1 VGRAVRITALSWLT
15 VLVVVGGWWDPSG
28 AQGQAPP
35 SGSSATLAVTPTDG
49 AVGADVVV
57 ELRDWPDGP
66 VFVGSCGNEA
76 RRGSE
81 DCNQPA
87 TRSVLVREGRATTRL
102 RLAAPPIHCPCVV
115 RAATTD
121 GELVR
126 LAPILLVGVPVGPPV
141 LPLAGRADAEDLEV
155 RARTRA
161 GDRGV
166 VDRILPLVAGPV
178 RTELVVRVRNVGAEP
193 VRDLVVTAAVGRTR
207 REAAPL
213 GRRTVPEIAPGAST
227 TVTVPVRIDGPTWGR
242 YEVSG
247 AVYGLDA
254 PVYFTVPT
262 RVDPWL
268 VEAMLP
274 IVLLAVAWAAR
285 RRERRT
291 GADEPPCVPL
301 ADSSPRVGDQDEGRS
316 RAAAYGPPIASA
328 P

>member
-1 VGRAVRITALSWLT
+1 
-15 VLVVVGGWWDPSG
+15 
-28 AQGQAPP
+28 
-35 SGSSATLAVTPTDG
+35 
-49 AVGADVVV
+49 
-57 ELRDWPDGP
+57 
-66 VFVGSCGNEA
+66 
-76 RRGSE
+76 
-81 DCNQPA
+81 
-87 TRSVLVREGRATTRL
+87 
-102 RLAAPPIHCPCVV
+102 
-115 RAATTD
+115 
-121 GELVR
+121 
-126 LAPILLVGVPVGPPV
+126 
-141 LPLAGRADAEDLEV
+141 
-155 RARTRA
+155 
-161 GDRGV
+161 
-166 VDRILPLVAGPV
+166 
-178 RTELVVRVRNVGAEP
+178 
-193 VRDLVVTAAVGRTR
+193 
-207 REAAPL
+207 
-213 GRRTVPEIAPGAST
+213 
-227 TVTVPVRIDGPTWGR
+227 VTVPVRIDGPTWGR